1 MSNLRQL
8 RTRIKSSKSTAK
20 VTKAMEMV
28 AASKM
33 RRAQDQAKSA
43 GLYTEGI
50 SQIVLKLG
58 GSISPEENVFF
69 RISPKI
75 KKICI
80 VVYGPSRGF
89 CGSLSANLAYSLRT
103 FVKDLEAQN
112 VEIDFVT
119 VMKMAYK
126 VASKMGHQIK
136 AHFTEFDEYPKVQSI
151 YQILDVVR
159 NDFKSGIYDEVYIA
173 YPRFVST
180 AVQIPEII
188 KVLPVDP
195 SVFIKP
201 SLEKGGEVIETKEP
215 KESSNDGKSGFFLL
229 EPSKKE
235 ILNRLVPEYI
245 EMRFFNSLL
254 STKASEHSARML
266 VMRNATDNAEE
277 MIYDLTLKFNKTRQ
291 AQITTEIIETSGRL

>member
-1 MSNLRQL
+1 
-8 RTRIKSSKSTAK
+8 
-20 VTKAMEMV
+20 MEMV

-50 SQIVLKLG
+50 SQIVLKMG
-58 GSISPEENVFF
+58 GSITPEENVFF
-69 RISPKI
+69 RMSPKI
-75 KKICI
+75 KKVCI

-89 CGSLSANLAYSLRT
+89 CGSLSTNLAYSLRN
-103 FVKDLEAQN
+103 FVKDLEASN

-119 VMKMAYK
+119 VLKMAYK
-126 VASKMGHQIK
+126 VASKMGHEIK
-136 AHFTEFDEYPKVQSI
+136 AHFTEFDEYPKIQSI
-151 YQILDVVR
+151 YQILDVVK
-159 NDFKSGIYDEVYIA
+159 NDFVAGVYDEVYIV

-180 AVQIPEII
+180 ALQIPEIT

-195 SVFIKP
+195 SVFVKP
-201 SLEKGGEVIETKEP
+201 SVEKSGEVSEKREAEDISEA
-215 KESSNDGKSGFFLL
+215 GSGFFLL

-235 ILNRLVPEYI
+235 ILARLVPEYI
-245 EMRFFNSLL
+245 EMRFFNALL

>member
-80 VVYGPSRGF
+80 
-89 CGSLSANLAYSLRT
+89 
-103 FVKDLEAQN
+103 
-112 VEIDFVT
+112 
-119 VMKMAYK
+119 
-126 VASKMGHQIK
+126 
-136 AHFTEFDEYPKVQSI
+136 
-151 YQILDVVR
+151 
-159 NDFKSGIYDEVYIA
+159 
-173 YPRFVST
+173 
-180 AVQIPEII
+180 
-188 KVLPVDP
+188 
-195 SVFIKP
+195 
-201 SLEKGGEVIETKEP
+201 
-215 KESSNDGKSGFFLL
+215 
-229 EPSKKE
+229 
-235 ILNRLVPEYI
+235 
-245 EMRFFNSLL
+245 
-254 STKASEHSARML
+254 
-266 VMRNATDNAEE
+266 
-277 MIYDLTLKFNKTRQ
+277 
-291 AQITTEIIETSGRL
+291 

>member
-58 GSISPEENVFF
+58 GSITPDENVFF

-75 KKICI
+75 KKVCI

-89 CGSLSANLAYSLRT
+89 CGSLSANLAYSLRN
-103 FVKDLEAQN
+103 FVKGLEASN
-112 VEIDFVT
+112 VEIEFVT
-119 VMKMAYK
+119 VLKMAYK
-126 VASKMGHQIK
+126 VASKMGHEIK
-136 AHFTEFDEYPKVQSI
+136 AHFTEFDEYPKIQSI
-151 YQILDVVR
+151 YQILDVVK
-159 NDFKSGIYDEVYIA
+159 NDFEKGVYDEVYIV

-180 AVQIPEII
+180 ALQIPEIT

-195 SVFIKP
+195 SVFVKP
-201 SLEKGGEVIETKEP
+201 TVEKDGEISEKREVEVTTEA
-215 KESSNDGKSGFFLL
+215 SSGFFLL

-235 ILNRLVPEYI
+235 ILARLVPEYI
-245 EMRFFNSLL
+245 EMRFFNALL